1 MTSNNPWKIGT
12 LCGTILGILGNLG
25 FNDLIQT
32 ALLAGVGAF
41 VSFVV
46 SYILKKLEQSIRG
59 SSLEEPFLIKYLYVH
74 LLKEKRMLFNIAG
87 AFFKARFYIQIQPV

>member
-1 MTSNNPWKIGT
+1 MTSNSPWKIGT

-46 SYILKKLEQSIRG
+46 SYILKKLEQ
-59 SSLEEPFLIKYLYVH
+59 
-74 LLKEKRMLFNIAG
+74 
-87 AFFKARFYIQIQPV
+87 